1 MKGKRNGGGNS
12 HHRNQTLSSSV
23 GVAQSGSAASE
34 DHSTGSEYV
43 VFDAEGLDAPAT
55 EATHQSKGHRRRKL
69 IIGMLLILLLLGSVA
84 FALYFM
90 LGGNRTPLNLRVRN
104 TRTQESKTKE
114 AGRNPDDVTS
124 QAIAEVRSATPEPS
138 PPVSP
143 TPNPPT
149 GSARVSPNAP
159 VTIPIES
166 LGGTV
171 SPTVTGVT
179 SLPTGVTGTTD
190 VQTAKST
197 GTSITSATETLDAT
211 HSNNPTTATASR
223 RNPERSIRCAV
234 PAALPTTP
242 TNSTASR
249 NAPPQSKQAG
259 SALSTHAEPTVV
271 LPAFGSMLP
280 VRTLGTLYTLRS
292 GSLVRFELTR
302 DVRGQGWAMRKGT
315 VIVGVNR
322 GSEYDRA
329 YLAIV
334 GFIDPESGRFAKLTG
349 DVLGGDGGSGMRGR
363 RRSLSSAWS
372 RAFSR
377 IGTFAVN
384 VAGLMLS
391 GLGNN
396 SVVVSD
402 AYGYRVVNPVSSELS
417 GLISER
423 TNQQQRG
430 FVEVAAG
437 TQGYVMVTD
446 LPQEI
451 RGVDALAE
459 LSAKDL
465 AERSDANG
473 VRASTGLSERELAD
487 LLSSG
492 SPEQIRASMP
502 RMTAAMRRIAEAVIA
517 ESGT

>member
-1 MKGKRNGGGNS
+1 MKSNRTGSGNS
-12 HHRNQTLSSSV
+12 HLRNQPLGSGV
-23 GVAQSGSAASE
+23 GVAQSAQAASE
-34 DHSTGSEYV
+34 AHSISSDNI

-55 EATHQSKGHRRRKL
+55 EATHKSKGHRRRKL
-69 IIGMLLILLLLGSVA
+69 IVGSLLILLLAGSVA

-90 LGGNRTPLNLRVRN
+90 HGGGRTPLNLRVRD
-104 TRTQESKTKE
+104 TRPQEFKTKE
-114 AGRNPDDVTS
+114 AQRNPDDVTS
-124 QAIAEVRSATPEPS
+124 QAIAEVQSATPEA
-138 PPVSP
+138 SP
-143 TPNPPT
+143 TVSSPSNAPT
-149 GSARVSPNAP
+149 GSARISPNAP
-159 VTIPIES
+159 VTVPIES

-171 SPTVTGVT
+171 SPPVTGAT
-179 SLPTGVTGTTD
+179 STTAD
-190 VQTAKST
+190 VQAAR
-197 GTSITSATETLDAT
+197 GIGAAAPTEIDAENVR
-211 HSNNPTTATASR
+211 HSNNLTSTAASR

-234 PAALPTTP
+234 PAASPTTP
-242 TNSTASR
+242 TTSTASR
-249 NAPPQSKQAG
+249 TVEHQGEQA
-259 SALSTHAEPTVV
+259 SPTLSTRTEPGVV

-292 GSLVRFELTR
+292 GSLARLELTR

-334 GFIDPESGRFAKLTG
+334 GFIDPESGRFVKLTG
-349 DVLGGDGGSGMRGR
+349 DVLGSDGGAGLRGR
-363 RRSLSSAWS
+363 RRSLTNAWS
-372 RAFSR
+372 RTFSR
-377 IGTFAVN
+377 IGTSAVN

-451 RGVDALAE
+451 RGIDALAE

-465 AERSDANG
+465 VERSDANG

-492 SPEQIRASMP
+492 SVEQIRAVMP
-502 RMTAAMRRIAEAVIA
+502 RMTPQMRRVAEAIIA
-517 ESGT
+517 ESGN

>member
-1 MKGKRNGGGNS
+1 MKSNRTGSGNG
-12 HHRNQTLSSSV
+12 HRRNQTLGS
-23 GVAQSGSAASE
+23 GADVAQNDLAATE
-34 DHSTGSEYV
+34 GHSIGSEYV

-55 EATHQSKGHRRRKL
+55 EATHKSKGHRRRKL
-69 IIGMLLILLLLGSVA
+69 IIGMLLILLLIGSVA

-90 LGGNRTPLNLRVRN
+90 LGGNRTPLNLRVRD
-104 TRTQESKTKE
+104 TRPHDAKAKE
-114 AGRNPDDVTS
+114 TLRNPDDVTS

-143 TPNPPT
+143 TSN
-149 GSARVSPNAP
+149 GSARVSPNTP
-159 VTIPIES
+159 VTVPIES
-166 LGGTV
+166 LGGTI

-179 SLPTGVTGTTD
+179 GTTGVTEPTD
-190 VQTAKST
+190 AQTAKST
-197 GTSITSATETLDAT
+197 GTSITTGTEPMDAT
-211 HSNNPTTATASR
+211 HSNNPTTTAASR

-234 PAALPTTP
+234 PAALPTTL

-249 NAPPQSKQAG
+249 NASHQSEQAG
-259 SALSTHAEPTVV
+259 SALSTRTEPTMV

-292 GSLVRFELTR
+292 GSLVRLELTR

-315 VIVGVNR
+315 VIVGVSR

-334 GFIDPESGRFAKLTG
+334 GFIDPESARFVKLMG
-349 DVLGGDGGSGMRGR
+349 DVLGGDGGSGLRGH
-363 RRSLSSAWS
+363 RRSLTSAWS

-377 IGTFAVN
+377 IGTSAVN
-384 VAGLMLS
+384 VAGLMLG

-423 TNQQQRG
+423 TSQQQRG

-437 TQGYVMVTD
+437 TQGYVIVTD

-451 RGVDALAE
+451 HGIDALAE

-492 SPEQIRASMP
+492 SPEQIRAALS
-502 RMTAAMRRIAEAVIA
+502 RMTPQMRRVAEAVIA
-517 ESGT
+517 ESEK

>member
-1 MKGKRNGGGNS
+1 MKSNRSVSGNS
-12 HHRNQTLSSSV
+12 RHKNQTLGSGV
-23 GVAQSGSAASE
+23 GVAHSDSATAEADSI
-34 DHSTGSEYV
+34 GNEYV

-55 EATHQSKGHRRRKL
+55 EAAHQSKSHRRRKL
-69 IIGMLLILLLLGSVA
+69 IIGTFLILLLIGSIA

-90 LGGNRTPLNLRVRN
+90 MGGNRTPLNVRVRD
-104 TRTQESKTKE
+104 TRTQESKEKE
-114 AGRNPDDVTS
+114 TQRNPDDVTS
-124 QAIAEVRSATPEPS
+124 QAIAEVRSATPEP
-138 PPVSP
+138 
-143 TPNPPT
+143 NPPT
-149 GSARVSPNAP
+149 SPIPTAPNGSASVSPSLP
-159 VTIPIES
+159 VTVPIES

-171 SPTVTGVT
+171 SPPATGAT
-179 SLPTGVTGTTD
+179 STTTD
-190 VQTAKST
+190 VQTT
-197 GTSITSATETLDAT
+197 TSIGAAAPTGVDNENVT

-223 RNPERSIRCAV
+223 RNPEHSIRCAV
-234 PAALPTTP
+234 PAASPSP
-242 TNSTASR
+242 QTNSTSSR
-249 NAPPQSKQAG
+249 TLQRQSEQSGATP
-259 SALSTHAEPTVV
+259 STRAEPSVA

-292 GSLVRFELTR
+292 GSLVRLELTR
-302 DVRGQGWAMRKGT
+302 DVRGQGWSMRKGT
-315 VIVGVNR
+315 IIVGVSR

-334 GFIDPESGRFAKLTG
+334 GFIDPESGRFVKLTG
-349 DVLGGDGGSGMRGR
+349 DVLGGDGGSGLRGR
-363 RRSLSSAWS
+363 RRSLTSAWS
-372 RAFSR
+372 RAFGR
-377 IGTFAVN
+377 IGTSAVN

-391 GLGNN
+391 GLGSN

-451 RGVDALAE
+451 RGIDALAE

-473 VRASTGLSERELAD
+473 VRAATGLSERELAD

-492 SPEQIRASMP
+492 SPEQIRAVMP
-502 RMTAAMRRIAEAVIA
+502 RMTPQMRRVAEAVIA
-517 ESGT
+517 ESGN

>member
-1 MKGKRNGGGNS
+1 MKNNRSVSGNS
-12 HHRNQTLSSSV
+12 HHKNQTLGSGV
-23 GVAQSGSAASE
+23 GVAPSDQATAEADSI
-34 DHSTGSEYV
+34 GSEYV
-43 VFDAEGLDAPAT
+43 VFDAEGVDAPAT
-55 EATHQSKGHRRRKL
+55 EAAHHSKSHRRRKL
-69 IIGMLLILLLLGSVA
+69 IIGTVLILLLIGSVT

-90 LGGNRTPLNLRVRN
+90 LGGNRRPLNLRVRD
-104 TRTQESKTKE
+104 TRTQESKAKE
-114 AGRNPDDVTS
+114 AQPNPDDVTA
-124 QAIAEVRSATPEPS
+124 QAIAEVRSATPEPN
-138 PPVSP
+138 PPASTAP
-143 TPNPPT
+143 SAPTDSAHATPN
-149 GSARVSPNAP
+149 SP
-159 VTIPIES
+159 VTVPIES

-171 SPTVTGVT
+171 SPAVTGP
-179 SLPTGVTGTTD
+179 SGTTD
-190 VQTAKST
+190 VQTAKGT
-197 GTSITSATETLDAT
+197 GVSITSGTESIDAT
-211 HSNNPTTATASR
+211 HSNSPTTTAVSR

-234 PAALPTTP
+234 PVASPTTQ
-242 TNSTASR
+242 TNSTTSR
-249 NAPPQSKQAG
+249 TLQHQSEQSG
-259 SALSTHAEPTVV
+259 STPATSTQPTLV

-292 GSLVRFELTR
+292 GSLVRLELTR

-315 VIVGVNR
+315 VIIGVSR

-334 GFIDPESGRFAKLTG
+334 GFIDSESGRFVKLTG
-349 DVLGGDGGSGMRGR
+349 DVLGGDGGSGLRGR
-363 RRSLSSAWS
+363 RRSLTSAWS

-377 IGTFAVN
+377 IGSSAVN

-402 AYGYRVVNPVSSELS
+402 AYGYCVVNPVSSELS

-430 FVEVAAG
+430 FVEIAAG

-451 RGVDALAE
+451 RGIDALSE

-465 AERSDANG
+465 AERSDTNS

-492 SPEQIRASMP
+492 SPEQIRAAMP
-502 RMTAAMRRIAEAVIA
+502 RMTSQMRRVAEAVIA
-517 ESGT
+517 ESGN

>member
-1 MKGKRNGGGNS
+1 MKSNRTGSGNGRRGN
-12 HHRNQTLSSSV
+12 QSSGSDV
-23 GVAQSGSAASE
+23 GVAQSTQAAAE
-34 DHSTGSEYV
+34 AHSSDSEYI

-55 EATHQSKGHRRRKL
+55 EATHKGKGHRRRKL
-69 IIGMLLILLLLGSVA
+69 IVGTLLILLLAGSVA

-90 LGGNRTPLNLRVRN
+90 LGGNRTPLNLRVRD

-114 AGRNPDDVTS
+114 AQRNPDDVTS
-124 QAIAEVRSATPEPS
+124 QAIAEVRSATPETS
-138 PPVSP
+138 PPTSP
-143 TPNPPT
+143 THNVPT
-149 GSARVSPNAP
+149 GSARVSPNTP

-171 SPTVTGVT
+171 SPPVMGAAST
-179 SLPTGVTGTTD
+179 TTD
-190 VQTAKST
+190 VQTAKGTDATAPT
-197 GTSITSATETLDAT
+197 GIETENVT
-211 HSNNPTTATASR
+211 HSNNPTMATASR
-223 RNPERSIRCAV
+223 RNPERSIHCAV
-234 PAALPTTP
+234 PATPPTAQTA
-242 TNSTASR
+242 STASR
-249 NAPPQSKQAG
+249 TVLHQGEQA
-259 SALSTHAEPTVV
+259 SPALSTRTEPGVV

-292 GSLVRFELTR
+292 GSLVRLELTR

-315 VIVGVNR
+315 VIIGVNR

-334 GFIDPESGRFAKLTG
+334 GFIDPETGRFVKLTG
-349 DVLGGDGGSGMRGR
+349 DVLGGDGGAGLRGR
-363 RRSLSSAWS
+363 RRSLTSAWS

-377 IGTFAVN
+377 IGTSAVN

-396 SVVVSD
+396 SVVVND

-446 LPQEI
+446 LPQEV
-451 RGVDALAE
+451 RGIDALSE

-465 AERSDANG
+465 AERSDTNG

-487 LLSSG
+487 LLTSG
-492 SPEQIRASMP
+492 SPDQIRAAMP
-502 RMTAAMRRIAEAVIA
+502 RMTPQMKRVTEAVIA
-517 ESGT
+517 ESGN

>member
-1 MKGKRNGGGNS
+1 MKNNRSVSGNS
-12 HHRNQTLSSSV
+12 HHKNQTSGSGV
-23 GVAQSGSAASE
+23 GVAPSDPATAEADSI
-34 DHSTGSEYV
+34 GSEYV

-55 EATHQSKGHRRRKL
+55 EAAHQSKSHRRRKL
-69 IIGMLLILLLLGSVA
+69 VIGTILILLLIGSIML
-84 FALYFM
+84 ALYFM
-90 LGGNRTPLNLRVRN
+90 LGGDRTPLNLRVRD
-104 TRTQESKTKE
+104 TRTQESKAKE
-114 AGRNPDDVTS
+114 AQRNPDDVTS
-124 QAIAEVRSATPEPS
+124 QAIAEVRSATPEPN
-138 PPVSP
+138 PPASP
-143 TPNPPT
+143 TPTAPT
-149 GSARVSPNAP
+149 GSAHVSPNTP
-159 VTIPIES
+159 VTVPIES

-171 SPTVTGVT
+171 GPPATGAT
-179 SLPTGVTGTTD
+179 NTTD
-190 VQTAKST
+190 VQTT
-197 GTSITSATETLDAT
+197 TSIDAAGPTGVDNENVT
-211 HSNNPTTATASR
+211 HSNNTTTATAAR
-223 RNPERSIRCAV
+223 RNPEHSIRCAV
-234 PAALPTTP
+234 PAASPTTQ
-242 TNSTASR
+242 TNSTTSR
-249 NAPPQSKQAG
+249 TLQRQSEQSG
-259 SALSTHAEPTVV
+259 STPSTRTEPGVV
-271 LPAFGSMLP
+271 LPTFGSMLP

-292 GSLVRFELTR
+292 GSLVRLELTR

-315 VIVGVNR
+315 IIVGVSR

-334 GFIDPESGRFAKLTG
+334 GFIDSESGRFVKLTG
-349 DVLGGDGGSGMRGR
+349 DVLAGDGGSGLRGR
-363 RRSLSSAWS
+363 RRSLTSAWS

-377 IGTFAVN
+377 IGTSAVN

-451 RGVDALAE
+451 RGIDALAE

-465 AERSDANG
+465 AERSDTNG
-473 VRASTGLSERELAD
+473 VRAATGLSERELAD

-492 SPEQIRASMP
+492 SPEQIRAAMP
-502 RMTAAMRRIAEAVIA
+502 RMTPQMRRVAEAVIA
-517 ESGT
+517 ESGN